1 MCIGDIILEYD
12 RTRVASVIRRSIVI
26 LGLRA
31 MRTDTTVSN
40 LFFVMRVA
48 KRLSRKV
55 SSQIM
60 KEYIRR

>member
-31 MRTDTTVSN
+31 MRTDTMVSN